1 MTELSLDLLE
11 PYLKVEEERSI
22 LSANEFTKEVLD
34 YYLGGERITG
44 VKLPFPHMAARFRLR
59 VGEVTLLGGIN
70 GSGKSLFAGQ
80 LLLCAMIEGKK
91 CFSVSL
97 EMSPKYQLA
106 RMWRQ
111 ASLDVTPTLDYGL
124 AFNSWASTRLWFLD

>member
-22 LSANEFTKEVLD
+22 LAANEFTQDVLD

-44 VKLPFPHMAARFRLR
+44 VKLPFPHLADRFRLR

-80 LLLCAMIEGKK
+80 LLLCAMMEG
-91 CFSVSL
+91 
-97 EMSPKYQLA
+97 
-106 RMWRQ
+106 
-111 ASLDVTPTLDYGL
+111 
-124 AFNSWASTRLWFLD
+124 